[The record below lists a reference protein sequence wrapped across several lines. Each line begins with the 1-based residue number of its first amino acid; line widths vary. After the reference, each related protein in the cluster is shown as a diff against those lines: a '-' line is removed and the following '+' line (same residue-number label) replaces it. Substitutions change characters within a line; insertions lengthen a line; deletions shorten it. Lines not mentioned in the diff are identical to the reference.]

1 MRVLA
6 VLLSVLTVLLV
17 VPTAAAGAASAAA
30 VPAAAA
36 GAQPVP
42 VLAQDDTTGET
53 GTPSSTEEGPELDP
67 QTEAEAAKNQSKIV
81 VGVIAAVLL
90 GLVLW
95 GRYVRKKNANG

>member
-1 MRVLA
+1 M
-6 VLLSVLTVLLV
+6 LSVLTVLLV

>member
-1 MRVLA
+1 M
-6 VLLSVLTVLLV
+6 LSVLTVLLV
-17 VPTAAAGAASAAA
+17 VPTAATADTAAVGAAA